1 MPPGIAPRSQRRL
14 HLLLLAALLAAA
26 GPLPAR
32 GSSTAARITDV
43 AWAPEGRVGKILI
56 HLDGPVRYRTVASP
70 SSIVTDLWEAHLQSW
85 APLRVAHPYVT
96 GVRVNQIT
104 DDLARIRIDLWQPAR
119 YKTFVRDNPYELA
132 VVVIPPSMATSPL
145 PDSVA
150 YEKRRVRT
158 GSRATTVH
166 VLRVNPADPALEIR
180 PVLSADMIAGSEAT
194 SIIATRFDA
203 AAGIN
208 GGYYMEAGDPI
219 GMMMVDGELVS
230 APLPRRSVFGIS
242 RSGVPFI
249 ESFTFRGR
257 AILEEGAELPITAV
271 NQAPPPGGVAI
282 YTPQYGPLTPPLAIG
297 AVIRRGVSMGVMSG
311 RILIPRDGHVLA
323 VREGDA
329 ALLTRHLRAGK
340 RVVVSV
346 SVWPD
351 MDVQNALGGGPRL
364 VKDGRVLIPYAWEW
378 FDPRLANQRE
388 PRTAVGI
395 TSGGKVLLV
404 TVDGRSRTN
413 AGMTLQELAEL
424 MVDLGARE
432 AMNLD
437 GGGSATM
444 VVGGRVVNDPSDGFE
459 RPIAS
464 ALLILS
470 HSDTAGV
477 APKTSPTS
485 PPRLSGP

>member
-1 MPPGIAPRSQRRL
+1 MPHRIAARSQRRL

-43 AWAPEGRVGKILI
+43 VWAPEGRVGKIVI

-70 SSIVTDLWEAHLQSW
+70 TSIVTDLWEARLQSW
-85 APLRVAHPYVT
+85 ASLRVAHPYVN

-104 DDLARIRIDLWQPAR
+104 DELARIRIDLWQPAR
-119 YKTFVRDNPYELA
+119 YKTFVRSNPYELA

-145 PDSVA
+145 PGSVA
-150 YEKRRVRT
+150 YDKRRVRT
-158 GSRATTVH
+158 GRRATTVH
-166 VLRVNPADPALEIR
+166 VLRVNPTDPTLEIR
-180 PVLSADMIAGSEAT
+180 PVLSADMVAGSEIT
-194 SIIATRFDA
+194 SVIATRFDA

-208 GGYYMEAGDPI
+208 GGYFMEPGDPI

-249 ESFTFRGR
+249 GSFTFRGR
-257 AILEEGAELPITAV
+257 ALLEAGPELPIATV
-271 NQAPPPGGVAI
+271 NQAPPPGGVAL
-282 YTPQYGPLTPPLAIG
+282 YTPQYGPLTPPVAVG

-323 VREGDA
+323 VREEDA
-329 ALLTRHLRAGK
+329 ALLTRHLRAGR
-340 RVVVSV
+340 RVVVSI

-351 MDVQNALGGGPRL
+351 VDVRNALGGGPRL
-364 VKDGRVLIPYAWEW
+364 VKDGRVFIPYMWEW
-378 FDPRLANQRE
+378 FDPRLASQRA

-395 TSGGKVLLV
+395 TAGGKVLLV

-470 HSDTAGV
+470 RPAV
-477 APKTSPTS
+477 ADLAVNTST
-485 PPRLSGP
+485 PRKGP

>member
-1 MPPGIAPRSQRRL
+1 VPSPRGL
-14 HLLLLAALLAAA
+14 YLLLLAASLAAA

-32 GSSTAARITDV
+32 GSAAAVLITNV
-43 AWAPEGRVGKILI
+43 AWAPEGQVGKILI
-56 HLDGPVRYRTVASP
+56 HLDGPVRFRTVASP
-70 SSIVTDLWEAHLQSW
+70 SSIVTDLWEARLQSW
-85 APLRVAHPYVT
+85 TPLRVAHPFVN

-132 VVVIPPSMATSPL
+132 VVVIPPSMATSSL

-150 YEKRRVRT
+150 YEKRRVRV
-158 GSRATTVH
+158 GARATTVH
-166 VLRVNPADPALEIR
+166 ILRVNPTDPALEIR

-208 GGYYMEAGDPI
+208 GGYFMEAGDPI
-219 GMMMVDGELVS
+219 GMVMVDGELVS

-249 ESFTFRGR
+249 ESFAFRGR
-257 AILEEGAELPITAV
+257 AILEEGTEVPITAV
-271 NQAPPPGGVAI
+271 NQLPPPGGVAV
-282 YTPQYGPLTPPLAIG
+282 YTPQYGPLTPPVAVG

-323 VREGDA
+323 VRETDA

-340 RVVVSV
+340 RVVVSM

-351 MDVQNALGGGPRL
+351 MDVRNALSGGPRL
-364 VKDGRVLIPYAWEW
+364 AKDGQVLVPYAWEW
-378 FDPRLANQRE
+378 FDPRLANRRE

-395 TSGGKVLLV
+395 TAAGKILLV

-413 AGMTLQELAEL
+413 SGMTLQELAAL
-424 MVDLGARE
+424 MVDLGARD

-459 RPIAS
+459 RPIAT
-464 ALLILS
+464 ALLVLS
-470 HSDTAGV
+470 RAAPAG
-477 APKTSPTS
+477 AGAKTPASR
-485 PPRLSGP
+485 PPGLGGP